1 MASNSI
7 APSVKCVDLYD
18 DAGTWKLALYA
29 ADGTTQIANT
39 SINGVAIGAAGVVT
53 FSAAEPLNLRALG
66 GDAAHEIRVTGAGVL
81 LVRHVSPLG
90 GSAFQLAALTVA
102 TGEVL
107 GQQIDGIASIG
118 AGITRL
124 RIAWGG

>member
-7 APSVKCVDLYD
+7 APSVKSVDLYD

-29 ADGTTQIANT
+29 ADGATQIAST
-39 SINGVAIGAAGVVT
+39 SINGVAIGAAGSVA
-53 FSAAEPLNLRALG
+53 FSAGAPLDLRKLG

-81 LVRHVSPLG
+81 MVRHASPLG
-90 GSAFQLAALTVA
+90 GSAFSLAALTVA

-107 GQQIDGIASIG
+107 GQQVESIASIG

>member
-7 APSVKCVDLYD
+7 APSVKAVDIYD

-29 ADGTTQIANT
+29 DDGTTQIANT
-39 SINGVAIGAAGVVT
+39 SINGVAIGAAGAVT
-53 FSAAEPLNLRALG
+53 FSAAAPLDLRKLG
-66 GDAAHEIRVTGAGVL
+66 GGAAHEIRVTGAGVL
-81 LVRHVSPLG
+81 TVRHVAPLG
-90 GSAFQLAALTVA
+90 GASFPLAALTVA

-107 GQQIDGIASIG
+107 GQQIESIADVG
-118 AGITRL
+118 TGITRL